1 MRIRIR
7 RKATTRTG
15 ARQLASVR
23 GCLFRV
29 VLPGVFGLAA
39 VAGSLAY
46 LCFTPYRNPTKP
58 RIEVGRA
65 EGAAR
70 SFSSG
75 AFLEIE
81 RGTSTVALAKALE
94 EQGVV
99 RSQYL
104 FLLVR
109 VLQPRAR
116 LQAGDYLFDRPL
128 SPVEVFNKIRRGEVF
143 FEELRV
149 PEGSNMFDIAALLGN
164 LNSVKPEDFL
174 RAASDRQMVLDL
186 DPSAPDLEGYL
197 FPSTYHVTRQTT
209 AAQLCRLMTEQFR
222 KVWAASGG
230 EHRKADI
237 HKIVT
242 LASLVEKESA
252 IPAERPQVAAVFE
265 NRLKIDMPLQCD
277 PTTVYAALREDRY
290 NGVIHKSDLA
300 SANPYNTYA
309 HPGLPPGPIANPGA
323 ESLKAALHPAE
334 VDYLYFVAKADGS
347 GSHQFSSALADHA
360 RAVEAYRKR
369 TSR

>member
-1 MRIRIR
+1 M
-7 RKATTRTG
+7 ANF
-15 ARQLASVR
+15 R
-23 GCLFRV
+23 GCFVRV
-29 VLPGVFGLAA
+29 VLFGLLGSAA
-39 VAGSLAY
+39 IAAALAY
-46 LCFTPYRNPTKP
+46 LCFTPYRNPKP
-58 RIEVGRA
+58 TVEMGRP
-65 EGAAR
+65 ESGAR

-75 AFLEIE
+75 SFLEIE
-81 RGTSTVALAKALE
+81 RGTSTSSIAKALE
-94 EQGVV
+94 DQGVV

-109 VLQPRAR
+109 ALQPRAH

-128 SPVEVFNKIRRGEVF
+128 SPVDVFDKIRRGEVF

-174 RAASDRQMVLDL
+174 KVAADAQMIADL

-209 AAQLCRLMTEQFR
+209 ALQLCRLMTEQFR
-222 KVWAASGG
+222 RVWSAQGG
-230 EHRKADI
+230 DRRKADI

-252 IPAERPQVAAVFE
+252 IPAERPKVAAVFE

-277 PTTVYAALREDRY
+277 PTTVYAALRENRY
-290 NGVIHKSDLA
+290 KGVIHKSDLA
-300 SANPYNTYA
+300 SENPYNTYA

-323 ESLKAALHPAE
+323 ESLKAALNPAD

-347 GSHQFSSALADHA
+347 GSHQFSSALADHTK
-360 RAVEAYRKR
+360 AVEAYRKR
-369 TSR
+369 TSK

>member
-1 MRIRIR
+1 V
-7 RKATTRTG
+7 TN
-15 ARQLASVR
+15 LR
-23 GCLFRV
+23 GCLFRFI
-29 VLPGVFGLAA
+29 LASLLGLAA
-39 VAGSLAY
+39 VAGALAY
-46 LCFTPYRNPTKP
+46 LCFSPYRNPARP
-58 RIEVGRA
+58 SVEVARS
-65 EGAAR
+65 GAATR

-75 AFLEIE
+75 AFLEVE
-81 RGTSTVALAKALE
+81 RGTSTAALAKALE

-109 VLQPRAR
+109 ALQPRAR

-128 SPVEVFNKIRRGEVF
+128 SPVEVFDKIRRGEVF

-164 LNSVKPEDFL
+164 LNSVKPENFL
-174 RAASDRQMVLDL
+174 KAASDPRMILDL
-186 DPSAPDLEGYL
+186 DPNAPDLEGYL

-222 KVWAASGG
+222 KTWAASGG
-230 EHRKADI
+230 EQRKADI

-277 PTTVYAALREDRY
+277 PTTVYAAQRENRY

-323 ESLKAALHPAE
+323 ESLKAALHPAD

-369 TSR
+369 SSK

>member
-1 MRIRIR
+1 MKMGGRP
-7 RKATTRTG
+7 
-15 ARQLASVR
+15 LASVR
-23 GCLFRV
+23 GCLFRA
-29 VLPGVFGLAA
+29 VLLTLLGLVA
-39 VAGSLAY
+39 VAAALAY
-46 LCFTPYRNPTKP
+46 LCFTPYRNPAKP
-58 RIEVGRA
+58 SVEAARA
-65 EGAAR
+65 DGATR

-75 AFLEIE
+75 SFIEIE
-81 RGTSTVALAKALE
+81 RGTSTSAIAKALE
-94 EQGVV
+94 DQGVI

-109 VLQPRAR
+109 ALQPRAH

-128 SPVEVFNKIRRGEVF
+128 SPVEVYDKIRRGEVF

-149 PEGSNMFDIAALLGN
+149 PEGSNMFDIAVLLGN

-174 RAASDRQMVLDL
+174 KVASDPKMILDL
-186 DPSAPDLEGYL
+186 DPNAPDLEGYL

-209 AAQLCRLMTEQFR
+209 ATQLCRLMTEQFR
-222 KVWAASGG
+222 KVWAGAGG
-230 EHRKADI
+230 EQRKADI

-252 IPAERPQVAAVFE
+252 IPTERPKVAAVFD
-265 NRLKIDMPLQCD
+265 NRLRIDMPLQCD
-277 PTTVYAALREDRY
+277 PTTVYAALRENRY
-290 NGVIHKSDLA
+290 KGVIHKSDLA
-300 SANPYNTYA
+300 STNPYNTYA

-323 ESLKAALHPAE
+323 ESLNAALHPAD

-360 RAVEAYRKR
+360 RAVESYRKR
-369 TSR
+369 TSK

>member
-1 MRIRIR
+1 M
-7 RKATTRTG
+7 ANT
-15 ARQLASVR
+15 R
-23 GCLFRV
+23 GCLGRV
-29 VLPGVFGLAA
+29 FLLGLLIIAA
-39 VAGSLAY
+39 VAGTLGY
-46 LCFTPYRNPTKP
+46 LCYTPYRNPNKP
-58 RIEVGRA
+58 IVEVGRK
-65 EGAAR
+65 EG
-70 SFSSG
+70 SSQTFAG
-75 AFLEIE
+75 GTFIQID
-81 RGTSTVALAKALE
+81 RGTSTSTIAEALE
-94 EQGVV
+94 EQGVI

-109 VLQPRAR
+109 ALQPRAH

-128 SPVEVFNKIRRGEVF
+128 SPVDVFNKIRRGDVF

-149 PEGSNMFDIAALLGN
+149 PEGSNMFDIANLLGS
-164 LNSVKPEDFL
+164 LNSVKPDDFL
-174 RAASDRQMVLDL
+174 KVAENPQMIHDL
-186 DPSAPDLEGYL
+186 DPNAPDLEGYL

-209 AAQLCRLMTEQFR
+209 ATQLCRLMTEQFR
-222 KVWAASGG
+222 KVWDAAGG
-230 EHRKADI
+230 EPRRADI

-252 IPAERPQVAAVFE
+252 LPAERPEVAAVFE

-277 PTTVYAALREDRY
+277 PTTVYAALRENRY

-323 ESLKAALHPAE
+323 ESLRAALRPAN

-347 GSHQFSSALADHA
+347 GSHQFSSSLADHA

-369 TSR
+369 TGK